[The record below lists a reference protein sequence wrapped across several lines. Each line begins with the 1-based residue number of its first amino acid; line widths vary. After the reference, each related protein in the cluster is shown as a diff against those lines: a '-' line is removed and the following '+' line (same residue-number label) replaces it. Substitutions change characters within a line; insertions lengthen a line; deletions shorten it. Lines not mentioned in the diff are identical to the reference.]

1 MLTLIQGT
9 NALTVN
15 QTRMFRPRAFSRFV
29 ARLMIGVMVFA
40 QMALAAH
47 ACPVASGR
55 TGDVAGGMTAMGANG
70 AAAPS
75 GIGDE
80 GAADADATMPAL
92 QNQCTAHCQSGQQ
105 NADGKPAPSPA
116 VAFLTIRYTLP
127 ALEHGGVSASQ
138 VEAANDPPL
147 AVDPPHAVL
156 HCCLRI

>member
-47 ACPVASGR
+47 ACSVASGR
-55 TGDVAGGMTAMGANG
+55 AGDVAGDMTAMGANG

-80 GAADADATMPAL
+80 GAADAGATMPAL

-116 VAFLTIRYTLP
+116 VALLTIRYTLP

-147 AVDPPHAVL
+147 AADPPHAVL